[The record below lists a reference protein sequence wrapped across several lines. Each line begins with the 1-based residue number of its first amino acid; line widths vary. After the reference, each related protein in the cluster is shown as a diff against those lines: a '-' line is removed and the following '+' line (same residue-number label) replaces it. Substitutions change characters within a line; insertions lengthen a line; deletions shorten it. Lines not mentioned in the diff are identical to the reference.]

1 MNTISNLFNNSYTAR
16 KNFLANDNLGDSM
29 SGRSKADVRDI
40 KRLLTSTGQKEN
52 GADFFSSKTK
62 SILESTQSYSE
73 SLRSQRQQ
81 AKDTALSLKKLKY
94 QHKSISSKI
103 LSAKTSEQAKQAV
116 SSARREVIKL
126 KRQRLDPDVDTE
138 ELEAA
143 ITHAKEMERVAKKKE
158 RHLETEE
165 LAKITGKVTAQGDG
179 SFVQDIAQGDG
190 SFVQDIEEITPES
203 GDTSQEIEEMTI
215 EMMEDLEDGM
225 REMLEDIGFGEI
237 LDGTSGVTKDM
248 SEEDIKKLEIKHRNS
263 EMKDIVKADADY
275 LKVVFNHFQSSIDFS
290 V

>member
-179 SFVQDIAQGDG
+179 SFVQDI
-190 SFVQDIEEITPES
+190 EEITPES

-275 LKVVFNHFQSSIDFS
+275 LKVAFNHFQSSIDFS

>member
-165 LAKITGKVTAQGDG
+165 LAKITGKVTAQG
-179 SFVQDIAQGDG
+179 IAQGDG

-203 GDTSQEIEEMTI
+203 GDTSQETEEMTI